1 VSILKITEAIAA
13 VIAAVILRPLSVAI
27 AVALAIIPDTI
38 ADRMP
43 PMSVYTSG
51 IAVDTIA
58 AIHQSTVLYS
68 SLQTQK
74 RKEC

>member
-1 VSILKITEAIAA
+1 M
-13 VIAAVILRPLSVAI
+13 
-27 AVALAIIPDTI
+27 PDTI

-68 SLQTQK
+68 SLQTQQK
-74 RKEC
+74 REKGQYQVHHHQLRTT

>member
-1 VSILKITEAIAA
+1 M
-13 VIAAVILRPLSVAI
+13 
-27 AVALAIIPDTI
+27 

-43 PMSVYTSG
+43 PMRVYTSG

-68 SLQTQK
+68 SLQKAEARETTVPSTPSATYIHQDVAAK
-74 RKEC
+74 SN